1 MSTDNEEDDRLPAPS
16 DQASREV
23 RDVSAQVLTDI
34 ELGLQQMLSDGS
46 EESEKTILELQEIVA
61 AIRAELR
68 GLL

>member
-1 MSTDNEEDDRLPAPS
+1 MSTDNEEDDRLPAQS
-16 DQASREV
+16 DPASQEV

>member
-1 MSTDNEEDDRLPAPS
+1 
-16 DQASREV
+16 
-23 RDVSAQVLTDI
+23 VLTDI

>member
-1 MSTDNEEDDRLPAPS
+1 VSADNEQDDRLPAPS
-16 DQASREV
+16 DRASQEV

-34 ELGLQQMLSDGS
+34 ELALEQMLSDGS
-46 EESEKTILELQEIVA
+46 EESETTILELQELVA

>member
-1 MSTDNEEDDRLPAPS
+1 VSTDNEEDDRLRAPS
-16 DQASREV
+16 DPASQEV

>member
-1 MSTDNEEDDRLPAPS
+1 MSTDNEEDDRLPAPP
-16 DQASREV
+16 DPASQEV